1 MPQLSANYHFERV
14 HVPGFLGGVDTV
26 APERSFVRYIC
37 MSDIDSTHAIPP
49 VLNILLCLLKLFAC
63 HVTHTDAAKRKGVN
77 PRHDLLSRIVQSKR
91 KKKQSQA
98 SGPWHK
104 KILGKKEPNDIR
116 LMIETLLSCISP
128 LQPGRIAIA
137 GDCFWRGT
145 KWQLIL

>member
-77 PRHDLLSRIVQSKR
+77 PRHDLLSRIVQEGRVK
-91 KKKQSQA
+91 
-98 SGPWHK
+98 
-104 KILGKKEPNDIR
+104 GKKSKARHQDHGIR
-116 LMIETLLSCISP
+116 KSWGKRSQMIS
-128 LQPGRIAIA
+128 G
-137 GDCFWRGT
+137 
-145 KWQLIL
+145 